1 MCRYKGFP
9 SNVNTNKLGKTDYNG
24 RLAHNVF
31 IDTYYTTSVIPL
43 YMVASDYSCKTHNL
57 DIDISSS
64 N

>member
-31 IDTYYTTSVIPL
+31 IDTYYTTSVIPI
-43 YMVASDYSCKTHNL
+43 YMVASDYSCKNTQFGYRY
-57 DIDISSS
+57 IFI
-64 N
+64 